1 MSWLRRM
8 TPSSGPSL
16 LDVPSSWLSPK
27 LSLRSSSES
36 PGAPRTTGKPLWL
49 QCRSTHV
56 TYATLSIVRNVLKC
70 SRPALYTSATFQSK
84 LGSLPWAKTE

>member
-16 LDVPSSWLSPK
+16 LDVPSCWLRPK

-49 QCRSTHV
+49 QCRSTQV
-56 TYATLSIVRNVLKC
+56 TYATLSIVLNVLHR
-70 SRPALYTSATFQSK
+70 SRPAFHSSVKIQGK
-84 LGSLPWAKTE
+84 LGSLSCA